1 LSVSGDLVLDA
12 SAITTYLIEQASRD
26 KVYRVMRGS
35 LDRGA
40 KLFTA
45 DLAYVEV
52 ANALWRACALRGLI
66 EEEGVN
72 ESLGNLYGL
81 PLEAVRQEGGLVK
94 RAVEISLESG
104 LSVYDSMYVS
114 VAEREKAAVF
124 TFDEKQYRVAGKY
137 VHAYTGETPP

>member
-1 LSVSGDLVLDA
+1 MSASGDLVLDA

-26 KVYRVMRGS
+26 RVYRVMRDT

-45 DLAYVEV
+45 DIAYVEV

-66 EEEGVN
+66 DEEGVK
-72 ESLGNLYGL
+72 ESLGSLYGL

-104 LSVYDSMYVS
+104 LSVYDSIYVS
-114 VAEREKAAVF
+114 VAERENAAVY
-124 TFDEKQYRVAGKY
+124 TLDKKQYMGARKY
-137 VHAYTGETPP
+137 VHAHTG